1 MNIHAS
7 VNARVNTSIDACM
20 HTRVC
25 IRVHIYVHRR
35 IHVRTHTHTHRHE
48 YVCKYTHTGFIRV
61 YTGFFFAVL
70 SAVARSR
77 KYSEKLLC
85 LANTLPTRDSTAFII
100 VAGQFRANAPS
111 AARACATPSGVAANA
126 ARRQLGQAAAEP
138 VCVQYCEKLG
148 AANSGV
154 AGGRV
159 GDVCGER
166 GPEHAA
172 GRSPA
177 GIGG

>member
-7 VNARVNTSIDACM
+7 VNARVNTSIVACM

-25 IRVHIYVHRR
+25 IRVHICMHIYVHRC
-35 IHVRTHTHTHRHE
+35 IHVHTHTHTH
-48 YVCKYTHTGFIRV
+48 THTNMYAHTHIQGSYV
-61 YTGFFFAVL
+61 YIQGSF
-70 SAVARSR
+70 
-77 KYSEKLLC
+77 SEYFLLW
-85 LANTLPTRDSTAFII
+85 LGSTANTLPTRDSTAYII
-100 VAGQFRANAPS
+100 VVGKFRANAPS
-111 AARACATPSGVAANA
+111 AARAYATPSGVAANA

-138 VCVQYCEKLG
+138 VCVQYCEKLC
-148 AANSGV
+148 AANGGV

-159 GDVCGER
+159 GAVCGER

-177 GIGG
+177 GLEG